1 MLQEFLKNHKDVL
14 KEFKKNI
21 AADAPEAKPKASK
34 SEEKVEK
41 KNIEKRKV
49 SDSDSSDDSE
59 AVTKKPQLGK
69 KRKLSQVSNASS
81 VVPPKK
87 K

>member
-21 AADAPEAKPKASK
+21 AADAPEAKRKASK

-41 KNIEKRKV
+41 KKI
-49 SDSDSSDDSE
+49 
-59 AVTKKPQLGK
+59 
-69 KRKLSQVSNASS
+69 
-81 VVPPKK
+81 
-87 K
+87 